1 MKFFLSI
8 LCINVFI
15 CFSVYAKKEK
25 SVGRAVSYQDSD
37 FFNAQNQDTLTYI
50 NPEDDILGRSL
61 VDRNDISDDYQMH
74 VIYVLA
80 KNSEDKQFDV
90 NGKIEE
96 VILKSQE
103 DLQVI
108 SACCSEAK
116 IKISDIK
123 YLSNNK
129 IFLMSLSRL
138 NKEKENYKKLIN
150 SIVKFE
156 FIESTK
162 SKNINQ
168 NNPNLILE
176 LIAINLFK
184 TGENYEITLLFQN
197 NAFITLFTE
206 VLEVTLEDQNKIND

>member
-1 MKFFLSI
+1 MQNNFL
-8 LCINVFI
+8 
-15 CFSVYAKKEK
+15 KKII
-25 SVGRAVSYQDSD
+25 
-37 FFNAQNQDTLTYI
+37 AQ
-50 NPEDDILGRSL
+50 
-61 VDRNDISDDYQMH
+61 
-74 VIYVLA
+74 
-80 KNSEDKQFDV
+80 
-90 NGKIEE
+90 
-96 VILKSQE
+96 SQE

-184 TGENYEITLLFQN
+184 KDKNFEIILLFSKNRIITL
-197 NAFITLFTE
+197 TSE
-206 VLEVTLEDQNKIND
+206 VIEATLEDQKKIDD

>member
-1 MKFFLSI
+1 MQSKFL
-8 LCINVFI
+8 
-15 CFSVYAKKEK
+15 KKII
-25 SVGRAVSYQDSD
+25 
-37 FFNAQNQDTLTYI
+37 AQ
-50 NPEDDILGRSL
+50 
-61 VDRNDISDDYQMH
+61 
-74 VIYVLA
+74 
-80 KNSEDKQFDV
+80 
-90 NGKIEE
+90 
-96 VILKSQE
+96 SQE

-184 TGENYEITLLFQN
+184 KDKNFEIILLFSKNRIITL
-197 NAFITLFTE
+197 TSE
-206 VLEVTLEDQNKIND
+206 VIEATLEDQKIIDD